1 MTVATCTG
9 TLIAA
14 ITFNLLVGSIAVAS
28 PDHSLHIGRRIQVT
42 GACAQESIG
51 LVGQRTLQDAAKK
64 VETEC
69 QPSSAGSSMIT
80 YDYDGCSTTS
90 EFSAAC
96 TSVGGKMLYYDVDM
110 SCSQSGSSA
119 VSLRATNVP
128 ECVGASCGLDS
139 LSSKND
145 KIFGKI
151 ESQLNDAG
159 FTCSISSGS
168 NVSTQEETL
177 PEPVPAPV
185 PEPMPSPTVTE
196 QESVPTSDE
205 SSGTSVQ
212 TDKPT
217 DELVITLNTDD
228 TSGSMTFSPA
238 FVLLGLSSV
247 LCSLLQF

>member
-1 MTVATCTG
+1 MTAATCTG
-9 TLIAA
+9 TLIAV

-28 PDHSLHIGRRIQVT
+28 TDHALLIGRRNQVT
-42 GACAQESIG
+42 DACAQESIG
-51 LVGQRTLQDAAKK
+51 LVGQRTLQDAAEK

-69 QPSSAGSSMIT
+69 QPSSAGSSIT

-96 TSVGGKMLYYDVDM
+96 TSIGGKMLYYDVDM

-168 NVSTQEETL
+168 NVPAQEETL
-177 PEPVPAPV
+177 PEAVPAPV
-185 PEPMPSPTVTE
+185 PEPMPSPTVIE

-212 TDKPT
+212 TEKPT

-228 TSGSMTFSPA
+228 TSGSMAFSPT
-238 FVLLGLSSV
+238 FVLLGISSV
-247 LCSLLQF
+247 FISIVQI